1 MVRHCAHFFGSTLCG
16 KHVTTGIVTDRG
28 GPFGPVDWSQF
39 FQYSQSLL
47 WFFFFFP
54 EFTWNEHH
62 DPFAHVEGADTL
74 YPQSLPQNPAP
85 SETTGHCI
93 SPSSLAH
100 PVSSNSSSYVHV
112 SRLEVCQS
120 WRKWLLTILS
130 QVSFGFLMKLSLNSQ
145 FSLVNF
151 LL

>member
-1 MVRHCAHFFGSTLCG
+1 MALLVLWTEVNFFSTLS
-16 KHVTTGIVTDRG
+16 
-28 GPFGPVDWSQF
+28 P
-39 FQYSQSLL
+39 YSD
-47 WFFFFFP
+47 FFFFP

-120 WRKWLLTILS
+120 
-130 QVSFGFLMKLSLNSQ
+130 
-145 FSLVNF
+145 
-151 LL
+151 